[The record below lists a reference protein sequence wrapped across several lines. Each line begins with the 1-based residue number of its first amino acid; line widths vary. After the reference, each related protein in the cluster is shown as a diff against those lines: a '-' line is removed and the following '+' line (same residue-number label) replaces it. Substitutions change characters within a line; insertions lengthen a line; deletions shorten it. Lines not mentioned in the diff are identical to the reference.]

1 MASPMYRQIAEDLR
15 ERIESGK
22 LQSGQQLE
30 SELELRERYG
40 ASRNTVR
47 DAIRSLISIGL
58 VETRPGQG
66 TFVVQ
71 KVDPFVTILSGEPT
85 SGGLEG
91 AAYLSEVSERKG
103 KVSCSPV
110 QVEVSEASGEVAAE
124 LWIAEGTQVISRHE
138 RRFIDGTPWS
148 VQTSFYPMEFVDRG
162 AERLRRPEYIEEGT
176 VTYLAAALVSYLSP
190 QGF

>member
-1 MASPMYRQIAEDLR
+1 MYRQIAEDLR

-85 SGGLEG
+85 SGG
-91 AAYLSEVSERKG
+91 VSG
-103 KVSCSPV
+103 HAVC
-110 QVEVSEASGEVAAE
+110 
-124 LWIAEGTQVISRHE
+124 T
-138 RRFIDGTPWS
+138 
-148 VQTSFYPMEFVDRG
+148 
-162 AERLRRPEYIEEGT
+162 
-176 VTYLAAALVSYLSP
+176 
-190 QGF
+190 